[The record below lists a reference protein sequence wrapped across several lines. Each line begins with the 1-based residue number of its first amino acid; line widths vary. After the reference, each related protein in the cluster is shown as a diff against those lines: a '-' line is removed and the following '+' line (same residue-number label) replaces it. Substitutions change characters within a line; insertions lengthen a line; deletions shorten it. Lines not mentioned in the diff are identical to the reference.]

1 MTVYDLIQKLK
12 LLPAGR
18 LVVLSRDAEGNGYEE
33 LADIQ
38 LAAFHDGEIGLECL
52 TKELRAQGYTDEDVF
67 TDGEPAVVLF
77 P

>member
-1 MTVYDLIQKLK
+1 MTVYELIRELK

-18 LVVLSRDAEGNGYEE
+18 LVVLARDAEGNGYEE

-38 LAAFHDGEIGLECL
+38 LGAFDDGEIGLECL
-52 TKELRAQGYTDEDVF
+52 TPELRAQGYTDEDVF
-67 TDGEPAVVLF
+67 TDGIPAVVLF